1 MTNHSPD
8 RHPDDYPPAALITGA
23 ARRVGRVIAAEL
35 AKDGWA
41 VAIHHNRSAAEAE
54 SLCKEIEAAGGRA
67 VALRA
72 DLAQESEA
80 ETLVP
85 RAVEDIGPLGLL
97 VNNAAVFEMDRPSS
111 ATRAT
116 WDLHIETN
124 LRAPFALTQ
133 AFARQRPA
141 ESGGLVINIL
151 DERVLKPTPNYLTYT
166 IAKSGLWTATRAFA
180 LALAPH
186 IRVNGIGPGYT
197 LPEAGQTREEFERKA
212 GRMLLGRGTDP
223 MEICAAIR
231 FLIAVKSVTGQ
242 MIALD
247 GGQHM
252 GWLSPGALDEG

>member
-1 MTNHSPD
+1 MAGHNPE
-8 RHPDDYPPAALITGA
+8 RHPDDYPRAALITGA
-23 ARRVGRVIAAEL
+23 GKRVGRAIASDL
-35 AKDGWA
+35 ARDGWK

-54 SLCKEIEAAGGRA
+54 SLRTEIAAAGGQA
-67 VALRA
+67 VTLRA
-72 DLAQESEA
+72 DLAQESET

-85 RAVEDIGPLGLL
+85 RAVEAVGPLGLL

-111 ATRAT
+111 ATRAS
-116 WDLHIETN
+116 WDFHIETN
-124 LRAPFALTQ
+124 LRAPFVLTQ

-141 ESGGLVINIL
+141 AAGGLVINIL
-151 DERVLKPTPNYLTYT
+151 DERVLKPTPHYLTYT

-197 LPEAGQTREEFERKA
+197 LPEEGQTREEFEHKA
-212 GRMLLGRGTDP
+212 GRMLLGRGTEP
-223 MEICAAIR
+223 KEICAAIR
-231 FLIAVKSVTGQ
+231 FLLAAKSVTGQ

-252 GWLSPGALDEG
+252 GWLSPGTLDEG